1 MPTSYWPALV
11 GYALGSA
18 QVLLID
24 WIRDRRQH
32 RRHLRL
38 LRSELRRLAGFTR
51 KYGWTPGVPPADDTT
66 PNPPRVTPSYLGL
79 LQHTDF
85 WLTDEHSDDNTQQ
98 GLIDIADGAAVLE
111 RYVAD
116 VRGLLDSVK
125 SATTPKEKAK
135 YGKRA
140 QETAVV
146 YDRELDRWLVMVRSA
161 LDDVQRRLVEANLAR
176 QLGRALRPMPTG
188 ANPPSLPPLRHP

>member
-1 MPTSYWPALV
+1 MPTNVWPALV

-18 QVLLID
+18 QVLFID
-24 WIRDRRQH
+24 WLRDRTQH
-32 RRHLRL
+32 RRQLRL

-51 KYGWTPGVPPADDTT
+51 KYGWTPGHPPADDTT

-116 VRGLLDSVK
+116 VRGLLDSMR
-125 SATTPKEKAK
+125 SATTTKDKAK
-135 YGKRA
+135 YAKRA

-146 YDRELDRWLVMVRSA
+146 YDRELDRWLVIVHSA
-161 LDDVQRRLVEANLAR
+161 LDDVQRRLVEAKLRR
-176 QLGRALRPMPTG
+176 QLWRALRPMPTG
-188 ANPPSLPPLRHP
+188 TNPPALPPLKH